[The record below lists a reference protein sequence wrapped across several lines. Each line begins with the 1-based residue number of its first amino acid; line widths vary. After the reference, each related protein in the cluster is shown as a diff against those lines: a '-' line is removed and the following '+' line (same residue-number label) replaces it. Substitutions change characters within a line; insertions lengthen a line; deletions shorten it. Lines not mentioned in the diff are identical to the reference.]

1 MDRVAQS
8 LSLALLVCV
17 FCVCAFFNQTHIAPL
32 NMAFDGG
39 TESLLLAVGDVPD
52 VAHPHPSMR
61 EGAVVVV
68 WWMQGPSKA
77 GDVAMV
83 RNGDMAWLV
92 GIGVG
97 NGHALT

>member
-1 MDRVAQS
+1 MDCIARS

-17 FCVCAFFNQTHIAPL
+17 FCVCASFNQTHIAPL

-39 TESLLLAVGDVPD
+39 TESLLLVVGDVPD
-52 VAHPHPSMR
+52 VTHPHPSMR
-61 EGAVVVV
+61 EGVVVVV

-77 GDVAMV
+77 GDVATV
-83 RNGDMAWLV
+83 CNGDMVWLV
-92 GIGVG
+92 GFGVG